1 MDENWFENLILGLIY
16 IRVINI
22 YFFDFDFKKKF
33 LRFIKMIFLVE
44 KMNGCV
50 RMMYNLFL

>member
-44 KMNGCV
+44 KMNGCDV
-50 RMMYNLFL
+50 